1 MGDRIDQGAVVVL
14 AVDLHQG
21 RADGPEHLDADGL
34 IVDEGAGAHVGH
46 LDAAQDQVAVDID
59 IGIRGNAAGRVIQG
73 TVEDGRHLAL
83 VLAVANEAAVAA
95 AAEGQG
101 EGVEQ
106 DGFASAGLTR
116 EDTQPL
122 MEVKLKPVDE
132 DDIADRQL
140 DQHGR

>member
-1 MGDRIDQGAVVVL
+1 MPI
-14 AVDLHQG
+14 
-21 RADGPEHLDADGL
+21 
-34 IVDEGAGAHVGH
+34 I
-46 LDAAQDQVAVDID
+46 
-59 IGIRGNAAGRVIQG
+59 IQ
-73 TVEDGRHLAL
+73 TMYQ
-83 VLAVANEAAVAA
+83 AAVAA
-95 AAEGQG
+95 ATEGQG
-101 EGVEQ
+101 KGVEK